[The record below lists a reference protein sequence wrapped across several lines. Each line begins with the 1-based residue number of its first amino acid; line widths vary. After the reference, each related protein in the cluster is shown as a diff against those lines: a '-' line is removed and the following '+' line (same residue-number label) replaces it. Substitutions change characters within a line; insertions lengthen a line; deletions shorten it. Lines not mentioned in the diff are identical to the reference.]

1 MTEYTD
7 GYVLCYNLLL
17 LLLLTVS
24 TNDQLNIYWP
34 DMYMIMNHALSILL
48 MIQKHPGMF
57 PLPIFHCLVPV

>member
-17 LLLLTVS
+17 LLLLTVG

-34 DMYMIMNHALSILL
+34 DMYMIMNLNMLY
-48 MIQKHPGMF
+48 QYY
-57 PLPIFHCLVPV
+57 